1 MSQANA
7 YEQYI
12 LELINAER
20 AKTGAQPL
28 AFDGDLNEAAELHS
42 DWMLDF
48 DTFSHTGANGSSAG
62 DRMTAAGYRF
72 YGSWTWG
79 ENVAWMSARSPSG
92 WQDEALGLHTNLMNS
107 SGHRAN
113 ILNANFREIGV
124 GFETGVYKGY
134 HSAML
139 TENFAKTGGNPFLTG
154 VAFDDKDGDRV
165 YDVGEAL
172 GGVTVTVTVTNTST
186 GQVLS
191 TQAGIAGGYELELA
205 AGTYKVTFVATG
217 FSSQT
222 STVTIGSKN
231 VKADWI
237 DPAAAGTPTP
247 APTIKGT
254 DGSNS
259 YNGTTGNDSYDG
271 LAGNDTIR
279 GQGGNDNLIGG
290 SGHDF
295 IYGGIGLDT
304 LTGGTGSDRFVFD
317 TAPTAANADK
327 IIDFST
333 VDDRIQLDN
342 AVFTAFGSSTG
353 WLSSAAF
360 QRGAVALDASD
371 RILYDPGSGKLFYDA
386 DGTGASAP
394 VLVAELSTNL
404 NLTASDIQI
413 I

>member
-28 AFDGDLNEAAELHS
+28 AFDGDLNESAELHS

-48 DTFSHTGANGSSAG
+48 DKFSHTGANGSSAG
-62 DRMTAAGYRF
+62 DRMAAAGYRF

-113 ILNANFREIGV
+113 ILNANFREIGI
-124 GFETGVYKGY
+124 GFETGDYKGY
-134 HSAML
+134 NAAML

-154 VAFDDKDGDRV
+154 VAFDDKDGDRF

-172 GGVTVTVTVTNTST
+172 GGVTVTVTNTST

-191 TQAGIAGGYELELA
+191 TQAGVAGGYELELA
-205 AGTYKVTFVATG
+205 AGTYKVTFAATG

-237 DPAAAGTPTP
+237 DPAAASTGTPVIYGT
-247 APTIKGT
+247 AGT
-254 DGSNS
+254 DR
-259 YNGTTGNDSYDG
+259 YNGTAGSDNYDG
-271 LAGNDTIR
+271 LGGNDTLT
-279 GQGGNDNLIGG
+279 GLGGNDILNGGTGSDKLIGG
-290 SGHDF
+290 NGV
-295 IYGGIGLDT
+295 DT
-304 LTGGTGSDRFVFD
+304 LTGGAGADRFVFNA
-317 TAPTAANADK
+317 TPASGNADK
-327 IIDFST
+327 VIDFST
-333 VDDRIQLDN
+333 VDDLIQLEN
-342 AVFTAFGSSTG
+342 AAFKAFTSTG
-353 WLSSAAF
+353 MLPSSAF
-360 QRGAVALDASD
+360 QTGSVSRDASD
-371 RILYDPGSGKLFYDA
+371 RILYDPASGKLFYDA
-386 DGTGASAP
+386 DGTGATAP

-404 NLTASDIQI
+404 NLTAADIQI